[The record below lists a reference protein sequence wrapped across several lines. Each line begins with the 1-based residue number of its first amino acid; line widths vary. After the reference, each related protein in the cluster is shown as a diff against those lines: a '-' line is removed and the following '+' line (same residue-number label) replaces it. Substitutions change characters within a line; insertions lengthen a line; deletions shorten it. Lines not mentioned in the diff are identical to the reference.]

1 MKKIDSSRFTSLR
14 AEEETV
20 NSYKCKCFTDTYA
33 NSGSGRRSPANGG
46 HTPTESSAYGDGP
59 IQGGDTQ
66 WVLLLPPVPQFSPSL
81 AGFKRLPSRG
91 RGRSCVSG
99 AADGAA
105 RPRTAGGGGPARSS
119 FSPTPV
125 PPLIFCELG
134 VGRPAANPPRQVLAY
149 RRASRANRCFTR
161 GRLPKSRGDTRHLL
175 AGLTRRVSARRR
187 PWRLRGVWGG
197 RA

>member
-14 AEEETV
+14 AEEEQLTLINV
-20 NSYKCKCFTDTYA
+20 SVSLIRMPIPVVEGGRPRKEDT
-33 NSGSGRRSPANGG
+33 
-46 HTPTESSAYGDGP
+46 
-59 IQGGDTQ
+59 
-66 WVLLLPPVPQFSPSL
+66 LPPNRRLTAMGRFKGATRNGFCFYPRASVFAL
-81 AGFKRLPSRG
+81 ARRVKRLPSRG

-149 RRASRANRCFTR
+149 RRASRANPCFTR